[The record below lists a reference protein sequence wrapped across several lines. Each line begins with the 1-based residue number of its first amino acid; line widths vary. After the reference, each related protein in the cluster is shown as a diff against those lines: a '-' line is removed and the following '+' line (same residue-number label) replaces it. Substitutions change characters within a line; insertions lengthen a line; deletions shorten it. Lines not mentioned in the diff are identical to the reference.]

1 MGRGLLARTAR
12 CRFLFQPAS
21 AAFPPISAL
30 PFPAPPAA
38 RDGMLPKRRRAR
50 VLSPGGPASSSP
62 PHFPGVAIYLAEPR
76 MGRSR
81 RAFLTR
87 LAVSKGFR
95 VLDAYS
101 SEVTHVVME
110 QTSVEEAGCW
120 QGHRAAAASPQGC
133 TRPALLD
140 ISWFTE
146 SMAAGQPVPVESRH
160 RLEVAM
166 PGKELPSPVRMPPY
180 ACQRPTPLTHHN
192 TGLSEALEV
201 LAEAAGFEGSE
212 GRFLSFHRAAA
223 VLKALPSRVTALSQL
238 QGLPHFG
245 EHSCRV
251 VQELLEHGVCEE
263 VERIQLSERY
273 QTMKLFTGIF
283 GVGVKTADRWYR
295 DGLRTLDSLHEQ
307 PQRLTQQQRAGLQHY
322 RDLSVPVQR
331 PEAEALQQVV
341 EAAAAHVLPG
351 ATVTLVGGFRR
362 GKLQGHDVDLL
373 VSHPQEGQE
382 AGLLPSMMRRLEKQ
396 GLVLYHQH
404 HRGRPEDATHPTPRS
419 HTMDAF
425 EIIFCI
431 FCLPQPPGAAVG
443 GAQRRAVRVDLVA
456 VPISQLPFALLGW
469 TGSKH
474 FQRELRRFSRKER
487 GLRLNSHGLFDP
499 EREASTVGGS
509 AQAFTPPLLLQKM
522 LFHVASEEDI
532 FRHLGLE
539 YLPPEQRNA

>member
-1 MGRGLLARTAR
+1 
-12 CRFLFQPAS
+12 
-21 AAFPPISAL
+21 
-30 PFPAPPAA
+30 
-38 RDGMLPKRRRAR
+38 MLPKQRRAR
-50 VLSPGGPASSSP
+50 VRSPDGPASSSP
-62 PHFPGVAIYLAEPR
+62 PRFPGVAIYLAEPR

-87 LAVSKGFR
+87 LALSKGFR

-110 QTSVEEAGCW
+110 QTSAEEAGCW
-120 QGHRAAAASPQGC
+120 HGRRVAAASPRGC
-133 TRPALLD
+133 PRPALLD

-146 SMAAGQPVPVESRH
+146 SMAAGQPVPVERRH
-160 RLEVAM
+160 RLEVAV
-166 PGKELPSPVRMPPY
+166 PRKELPSPVRMPPY

-212 GRFLSFHRAAA
+212 GRFLSFRRAAA

-263 VERIQLSERY
+263 VERVRLSERY
-273 QTMKLFTGIF
+273 LTMKLFTGIF

-295 DGLRTLDSLHEQ
+295 DGLRTLDSLHKQ
-307 PQRLTQQQRAGLQHY
+307 PQRLTQQQRAAL
-322 RDLSVPVQR
+322 PR
-331 PEAEALQQVV
+331 PERPGP
-341 EAAAAHVLPG
+341 AAGGGGPAAGGGGCCGARPARGHRDAGGRLP
-351 ATVTLVGGFRR
+351 
-362 GKLQGHDVDLL
+362 
-373 VSHPQEGQE
+373 E
-382 AGLLPSMMRRLEKQ
+382 

-404 HRGRPEDATHPTPRS
+404 HRGRPEDAAHPTRGS

-425 EIIFCI
+425 EITFCI

-487 GLRLNSHGLFDP
+487 GLWLNSHGLFDP
-499 EREASTVGGS
+499 E
-509 AQAFTPPLLLQKM
+509 QKM